1 MNKPL
6 KTNEQTVQEQENQKV
21 AKKEDYDGDISS
33 IFFSEPQQ
41 LSKGGRVNKALGGPI
56 DLEARK
62 KQSQLDYL
70 ARQPGAQPAQPQP
83 QPPSTFNTQPPGTQP
98 SGMTSGAATA
108 MGSSM
113 GGLTGPGVTQP
124 AVNSPPSNRTF
135 DMNKIMNFDN
145 YQMDAFRA
153 NLSQEEKAQL
163 DNQLNSQGPMAFGH
177 GDSTYDERFGITAK
191 KRAPGKKYDVE
202 YYDGDDIS
210 DEDFY
215 DFYDNL
221 KPSEQRE
228 YSRQVQIADG
238 YNPKDM
244 IGMMGTGDTLFDD
257 FSLSRFG
264 VDEADFYDNMT
275 ADEQH
280 DLQSVA
286 NYIDNEMNYG
296 GLYNAA
302 EALEKK
308 GIDPK
313 QFIGSDGMY
322 DRIALTKTYV
332 DSEIKDLTNNGF
344 ITEEDIKNFDGQG
357 FYGKQQ
363 LLRKGQNAYYDSLRS
378 PSYNSYSP
386 QDPGNLAPVKT
397 VGVQMQDIINEQG
410 GMGTGRGNSINQSTS
425 GYMKG
430 GRVGFSSGSE
440 RKRINSNMEPDYSN
454 PFSKLNKIHAS
465 KEKAFTNS
473 LFKRNK
479 KIVAAEKKRKRNL
492 SISNEQ
498 ARAKALQRL
507 DLLKRLYASGKR

>member
-1 MNKPL
+1 M
-6 KTNEQTVQEQENQKV
+6 
-21 AKKEDYDGDISS
+21 
-33 IFFSEPQQ
+33 
-41 LSKGGRVNKALGGPI
+41 
-56 DLEARK
+56 
-62 KQSQLDYL
+62 
-70 ARQPGAQPAQPQP
+70 
-83 QPPSTFNTQPPGTQP
+83 
-98 SGMTSGAATA
+98 GM
-108 MGSSM
+108 
-113 GGLTGPGVTQP
+113 
-124 AVNSPPSNRTF
+124 
-135 DMNKIMNFDN
+135 
-145 YQMDAFRA
+145 
-153 NLSQEEKAQL
+153 
-163 DNQLNSQGPMAFGH
+163 GH
-177 GDSTYDERFGITAK
+177 
-191 KRAPGKKYDVE
+191 
-202 YYDGDDIS
+202 
-210 DEDFY
+210 
-215 DFYDNL
+215 N
-221 KPSEQRE
+221 
-228 YSRQVQIADG
+228 
-238 YNPKDM
+238 
-244 IGMMGTGDTLFDD
+244 LFDD

-275 ADEQH
+275 TDEQYE
-280 DLQSVA
+280 LQSVA
-286 NYIDNEMNYG
+286 DYIDTEMSYG

-363 LLRKGQNAYYDSLRS
+363 LLRKGENAYYDSLRS

-386 QDPGNLAPVKT
+386 QNPGNLTPQKTIEVK
-397 VGVQMQDIINEQG
+397 MQDVINEQG
-410 GMGTGRGNSINQSTS
+410 GMGRGRGNSLTQG

-454 PFSKLNKIHAS
+454 PFSKLNKIHTS